1 MYVCLEPAGT
11 VKPQLS
17 EPPLSLHYLKPPLSS
32 IIRMGIPPIAM
43 EADW

>member
-1 MYVCLEPAGT
+1 MCMYVCMYVCLEPAGT

-17 EPPLSLHYLKPPLSS
+17 EPPLSS